1 MKEMNHFVKELK
13 LAFQSR
19 TLTSSLH
26 DSFIL
31 LAYAIYIKIKY
42 YIVLANTKVFNF
54 PLKNKKFKLNFN
66 KGLISANIGCNT
78 ISGMYEIKDDVLH
91 VGPLSMTR
99 KECTEKEEN
108 LDLFVITFLS
118 ERPDIYLNNDSTI
131 GKISHVFLRM
141 DITNTKCGCMYYAT
155 ISIFDKS
162 R

>member
-1 MKEMNHFVKELK
+1 MNDDMSKK
-13 LAFQSR
+13 I
-19 TLTSSLH
+19 T
-26 DSFIL
+26 FISVL
-31 LAYAIYIKIKY
+31 FLILFLIYILYQHCIQTSKVIRDTY
-42 YIVLANTKVFNF
+42 VNTKVFNF

-118 ERPDIYLNNDSTI
+118 ERPDIYLNNENNLVLKHRSGSFI
-131 GKISHVFLRM
+131 EFEK
-141 DITNTKCGCMYYAT
+141 K
-155 ISIFDKS
+155 
-162 R
+162 